1 MENIA
6 IIGAGG
12 FGREVQMLIEQINA
26 QQPSYDLVGYFDDS
40 LEKGTQVN
48 GLEVLG
54 NVSAINAHTDRL
66 GIALGI
72 GSPAVKRNIIQS
84 LKNQKIFFP
93 TLIHPN
99 AQIGFPNVTL
109 GKGVILC
116 ANTILTTNIILGDFV
131 TLNLGCTV
139 GHDTQ
144 IGDYSAFMPGC
155 DIAGEVTVHQS
166 VYGGMGTKI
175 INQTTVGENVTLG
188 AGAVVVNSIPP
199 NSLAVGLPAKV
210 IKTYE
215 G

>member
-1 MENIA
+1 MEKIA

-12 FGREVQMLIEQINA
+12 FGREVQMLIAQINA

-40 LEKGTQVN
+40 IEKGAQVN

-54 NVSAINAHTDRL
+54 KIADINAYNEPL
-66 GIALGI
+66 GIALGL
-72 GSPAVKRNIIQS
+72 GSPAVKRKIVQS
-84 LKNQKIFFP
+84 IDNPHIFYP

-99 AQIGFPNVTL
+99 AQIGFPHVTL

-116 ANTILTTNIILGDFV
+116 ANTILTINITLGDFV

-139 GHDTQ
+139 GHDTK

-155 DIAGEVTVHQS
+155 DIAGEVTLDQA

-175 INQTTVGENVTLG
+175 INQTHVGENVTLG
-188 AGAVVVNSIPP
+188 AGAVVVSEIPP
-199 NSLAVGLPAKV
+199 NSLAVGVPAKV